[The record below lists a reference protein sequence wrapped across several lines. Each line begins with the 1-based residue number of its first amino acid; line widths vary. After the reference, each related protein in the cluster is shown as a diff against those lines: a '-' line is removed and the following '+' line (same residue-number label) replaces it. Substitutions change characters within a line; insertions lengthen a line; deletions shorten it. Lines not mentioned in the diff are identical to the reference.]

1 MVETVM
7 LAIIAAAPALTAVIS
22 IIAAV
27 IKLVRSGK
35 ITNKNVISK
44 IDELEQ
50 KVLDTKEYQS
60 LKQELLIAHQENRTL
75 RQKLNELLTK
85 IDKISRG
92 EEDVETK

>member
-7 LAIIAAAPALTAVIS
+7 LTIIAAAPALTAVIS

-85 IDKISRG
+85 VDKISRG
-92 EEDVETK
+92 EEDVETE

>member
-1 MVETVM
+1 MVETVI

-85 IDKISRG
+85 VDKISRG
-92 EEDVETK
+92 EEDVETE

>member
-1 MVETVM
+1 MVETVI

-35 ITNKNVISK
+35 ITNKNVVAK

-92 EEDVETK
+92 EEDVETE

>member
-1 MVETVM
+1 MVETIM
-7 LAIIAAAPALTAVIS
+7 LAIVAAAPAITAVVG

-27 IKLVRSGK
+27 IKLIRAGK
-35 ITNKNVISK
+35 ITNKNVVEK

-92 EEDVETK
+92 EEDGEIE

>member
-85 IDKISRG
+85 VDKISRG
-92 EEDVETK
+92 EEDVETE